1 MLYKNLYTFTRNQ
14 FNYEVHMRANAV
26 ILIVIGL
33 LLLVGTAGA
42 VIQVQVTG
50 NQSWLVAGS
59 GSSAAYT
66 VTVTNITP
74 VTRSS
79 MANFT
84 IKFFS

>member
-42 VIQVQVTG
+42 VIQVNVIVVILHGLLPEVVHLLPTQ
-50 NQSWLVAGS
+50 
-59 GSSAAYT
+59 
-66 VTVTNITP
+66 
-74 VTRSS
+74 
-79 MANFT
+79 
-84 IKFFS
+84 